1 LKRTLPDVAVDFG
14 ASAEKAVV
22 AAGGVDLARVAEA
35 DPARRATAAAILDS
49 LGAPDLDPR
58 LDLESAAAA
67 GELARVAGRH
77 ALPYPVVAVL
87 LADQVERPLALVAE
101 GHRRVDHG
109 DLFPAWRILSLDGCS
124 RAARSEAA
132 RLGSKLGPFVTD
144 LLPTDDACPADPLDS
159 ALHLT
164 LSGWRVLG
172 TVERALELA
181 VDHVQGRHQF
191 GQALAGFQAV
201 QFQLADAAV
210 AVDGLRELC
219 RFTLWRI
226 FSADRARAVDP
237 LALRLHALD
246 VARSVLRTTQQLFG
260 AAGVC
265 DEYDIS
271 VLVRHVQPELRLP
284 FGSEQTA
291 AALYEAVGRDGFA
304 GLFPQGGT
312 GGSGA

>member
-1 LKRTLPDVAVDFG
+1 MKRTLPDVAVDFG
-14 ASAEKAVV
+14 VSAEKAVV
-22 AAGGVDLARVAEA
+22 AAGGVDLARAAEA
-35 DPARRATAAAILDS
+35 EPDRRATAADILDS
-49 LGAPDLDPR
+49 LGAVDLDPR
-58 LDLESAAAA
+58 EDPESAAAA
-67 GELARVAGRH
+67 GELARVAGRY

-87 LADQVERPLALVAE
+87 LSDQVERPLALVAE

-109 DLFPAWRILSLDGCS
+109 DLFPEWRIQSLDGRS
-124 RAARSEAA
+124 RSARSQSG
-132 RLGSKLGPFVTD
+132 RLGSKLGPFVCD
-144 LLPTDDACPADPLDS
+144 LLPADAAGPADELDS

-191 GQALAGFQAV
+191 GQALSGFQAV

-219 RFTLWRI
+219 RYTLWRV
-226 FSADRARAVDP
+226 FSTERAGAVDP

-291 AALYEAVGRDGFA
+291 AALFEAVSRDGFE
-304 GLFPQGGT
+304 GLFPHGGT
-312 GGSGA
+312 GGSEA